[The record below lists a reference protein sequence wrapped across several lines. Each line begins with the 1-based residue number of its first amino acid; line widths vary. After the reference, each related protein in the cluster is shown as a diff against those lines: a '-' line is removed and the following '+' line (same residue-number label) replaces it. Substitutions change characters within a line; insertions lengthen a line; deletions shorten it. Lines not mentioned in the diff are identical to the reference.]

1 MIALSPDG
9 PFAVL
14 EEPLGAIVKS
24 ALPQSTSVMLM
35 SPSALIEADV

>member
-1 MIALSPDG
+1 MSPIVTSSMIALSPDG

-24 ALPQSTSVMLM
+24 ALPSRPRSC
-35 SPSALIEADV
+35 